1 MRSVADRLIRTVFR
15 APAIAVVVLLPLAAE
30 AQLAGPVTRPFSV
43 HDLNRDGYLDREEY
57 RQLRELRRM
66 RHERHGRVAPQ
77 PAPAFDD
84 IDKDADDLIGEEEL
98 TDALRHKMYRYR
110 HRGFRWRYSPPGE

>member
-1 MRSVADRLIRTVFR
+1 
-15 APAIAVVVLLPLAAE
+15 VVLLPLAAE
-30 AQLAGPVTRPFSV
+30 AQPAIPVTRPFSV

-66 RHERHGRVAPQ
+66 RHERHGRGAPQ

-110 HRGFRWRYSPPGE
+110 QRGFRWHYPPPGG